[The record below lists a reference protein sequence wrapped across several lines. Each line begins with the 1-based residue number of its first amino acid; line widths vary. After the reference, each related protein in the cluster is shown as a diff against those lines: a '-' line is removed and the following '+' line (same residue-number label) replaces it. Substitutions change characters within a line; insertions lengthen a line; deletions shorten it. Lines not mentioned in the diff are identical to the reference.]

1 MSIAEATIREQVGHY
16 LSLPYRVELIPDL
29 EEGGYAVSIPDLPGC
44 ISQGDTV
51 EEAME
56 MIRDAQ
62 RGWLTVALEHGDP
75 IPAPRA
81 PNGYSGKFNV
91 RVPRRLHRALSEA
104 AEAEGVSLNLFVA
117 TALAGTVA
125 RLTPASREPQRGL
138 AITP

>member
-1 MSIAEATIREQVGHY
+1 MSIAEATIREQVGYY

-75 IPAPRA
+75 VPMPRA
-81 PNGYSGKFNV
+81 PDGYSGKFNV

-117 TALAGTVA
+117 TALAGAVG
-125 RLTPASREPQRGL
+125 RPAPREPQRGL
-138 AITP
+138 AVTP

>member
-1 MSIAEATIREQVGHY
+1 MSIAEATIRERVGHY
-16 LSLPYRVELIPDL
+16 LSLPYRVELIPDP
-29 EEGGYAVSIPDLPGC
+29 EEGGYVVSVPDLPGC

-75 IPAPRA
+75 IPTPRA
-81 PNGYSGKFNV
+81 PDGYSGKFNV

-117 TALAGTVA
+117 TALAGAVG
-125 RLTPASREPQRGL
+125 RLAPASREPQRRL